1 MRDTFAQA
9 FYDEAQVNPKLFMVV
24 ADISPASKIAN
35 FKKEFPS
42 RFIDVGVAE
51 QTLIGLSAGL
61 ALRGYKP
68 FAYTIAN
75 FSIYRPFEQV
85 RNDVCY
91 QNLPVTVVGMGAGIT
106 YSPLG
111 ATHHTLEDVAVM
123 SAIPNMSVLAPCD
136 PLELK
141 AAMRAAFIHKGPL
154 YLRLGKAGEPE
165 LTAQAEEHFEFGKIR
180 RIKNGQ
186 NSNDDVCILSYG
198 PIMKMAAD
206 LAARIEAQWDESV
219 ALYSVHTLKPLDR
232 EGIAA
237 ALASYAQVLVIEE
250 HVERGGLGA
259 QVKQIAWETKA
270 QCQLQTFHLQD
281 AFLHCYGS
289 YDDVRRA
296 HGLSVDQIFEQLNGG
311 VKASVQEEALC

>member
-9 FYDEAQVNPKLFMVV
+9 FYEEAVINPKLFLVV

-35 FKKEFPS
+35 FKQDFPT
-42 RFIDVGVAE
+42 RFIDVGVSE

-75 FSIYRPFEQV
+75 FAIYRPFEQV
-85 RNDVCY
+85 RDDVCY

-136 PLELK
+136 PPEL
-141 AAMRAAFIHKGPL
+141 AEAVRAAVRHDGPI
-154 YLRLGKAGEPE
+154 YLRLGKAGEPV
-165 LTAQAEEHFEFGKIR
+165 LTAGAPEPFQFGKVR
-180 RIKNGQ
+180 QIKAGKDAAIV
-186 NSNDDVCILSYG
+186 SFG
-198 PIMKMAAD
+198 PIMKMAATI
-206 LAARIEAQWDESV
+206 AAKLESDQGRST
-219 ALYSVHTLKPLDR
+219 ALYSAHTLKPLDR
-232 EGIAA
+232 EGIASI
-237 ALASYAQVLVIEE
+237 LQRFPLVIVVEE

-259 QVKQIAWETKA
+259 EVKQIAWDSQARCK
-270 QCQLQTFHLQD
+270 LRTFALKD
-281 AFLHCYGS
+281 AFLHAYGS
-289 YDDVRRA
+289 HDDVRRA
-296 HGLSVDQIFEQLNGG
+296 HGLSVDQIYPE
-311 VKASVQEEALC
+311 VARS

>member
-9 FYDEAQVNPKLFMVV
+9 FYEEAQNNPKLFLVV

-35 FKKEFPS
+35 FKQEFPT

-75 FSIYRPFEQV
+75 FTIYRPFEQI
-85 RNDVCY
+85 RDDVCY
-91 QNLPVTVVGMGAGIT
+91 ENLPVTVVGMGAGMT
-106 YSPLG
+106 YSYLG

-123 SAIPNMSVLAPCD
+123 SAIPNMSVVAPCD
-136 PLELK
+136 PPELTE
-141 AAMRAAFIHKGPL
+141 AVRAAVRHNGPM
-154 YLRLGKAGEPE
+154 YLRLGKAGEPT
-165 LTAQAEEHFEFGKIR
+165 LTANAPDPFQFGKVR
-180 RIKNGQ
+180 QIKAGK
-186 NSNDDVCILSYG
+186 DICILSYG

-206 LAARIEAQWDESV
+206 VAAKLESEQGRSA

-232 EGIAA
+232 EGIASI
-237 ALASYAQVLVIEE
+237 LQRFPVVVVLEE
-250 HVERGGLGA
+250 HVEHGGLGS
-259 QVKQIAWETKA
+259 QVKQVGWEA
-270 QCQLQTFHLQD
+270 QARAKLHAFSLKD
-281 AFLHCYGS
+281 AFLHVYGS

-296 HGLSVDQIFEQLNGG
+296 HGLSVDQIYS
-311 VKASVQEEALC
+311 VVASA